1 MKTLSVA
8 ALFFLSFLNL
18 SAQTEFV
25 KPDGLA
31 PANGYSHAVIA
42 QPGKLVFVAG
52 QVANN
57 GQGQLVGKDDLRAQT
72 VQVFEN
78 IKTVLASS
86 GASFDDV
93 VKITWYV
100 KAYKPEYLP
109 ILREVRNQYV
119 NKANPP
125 ASTLVGV
132 ASLFQND
139 YLIEVDAVAA
149 IPAKHSKKK

>member
-1 MKTLSVA
+1 MKTLALA

-18 SAQTEFV
+18 PAQTEFV

-31 PANGYSHAVIA
+31 PANGYTPAVIA

-57 GQGQLVGKDDLRAQT
+57 RQGQLVGKDDLRAQT
-72 VQVFEN
+72 IQVFEN
-78 IKTVLASS
+78 IKTTLAAS

-109 ILREVRNQYV
+109 ILREVRSQYV
-119 NKANPP
+119 NKAKPP

-149 IPAKHSKKK
+149 IPAKRAKKK